1 MHPSHLIPL
10 TAVGFALLAAG
21 CGGKSAEQ
29 TASDKVCA
37 ARDSI
42 SKQVDQLQGLT
53 LTTATR
59 DQVKS
64 NLATI
69 TDDLAKINSARKDLS
84 DQRRKDVD
92 AANAQFA
99 DAIRGTAATIGKS
112 VSLEQGAA
120 DVKQAFQQLGTT
132 YKSSFAKLDC
142 S

>member
-1 MHPSHLIPL
+1 MRPSHLTSL
-10 TAVGFALLAAG
+10 TAVGLALLAG
-21 CGGKSAEQ
+21 SCGGTSAEQ

-42 SKQVDQLQGLT
+42 SKQVDQLQDLT

-59 DQVKS
+59 DQVKG

-69 TDDLAKINSARKDLS
+69 RDELAKIKSARKDLS

-99 DAIRGTAATIGKS
+99 DAIRGTAATIGRS
-112 VSLEQGAA
+112 ISIEQGAA
-120 DVKQAFQQLGTT
+120 DAKQALQQLGTT
-132 YKSSFAKLDC
+132 YKSTFAKLDC

>member
-37 ARDSI
+37 ARDDI
-42 SKQVDQLQGLT
+42 SKQVDQLQNVT

-59 DQVKS
+59 DQVKG
-64 NLATI
+64 NLTTI
-69 TDDLAKINSARKDLS
+69 RDDLAKIKSARKDLS

-92 AANAQFA
+92 AANTQFA

-112 VSLEQGAA
+112 VSLQQGAA
-120 DVKQAFQQLGTT
+120 DVKQALQQLGTT
-132 YKSSFAKLDC
+132 YKSTFAKLDC